1 MPEAESMYLRAT
13 AGKEKPEHMRKI
25 VNQSS
30 LPFIQNTNFTGTE
43 FSEFQSKEEDITSF
57 I

>member
-43 FSEFQSKEEDITSF
+43 FFEFQSKEEDITSF